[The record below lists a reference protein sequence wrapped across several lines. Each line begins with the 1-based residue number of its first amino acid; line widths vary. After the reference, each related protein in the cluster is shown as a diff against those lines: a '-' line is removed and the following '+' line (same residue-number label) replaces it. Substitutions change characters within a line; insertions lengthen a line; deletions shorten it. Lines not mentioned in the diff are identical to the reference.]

1 MKERAI
7 AVLASLQRNSYA
19 MNVLR
24 SKLESRI
31 SFTMGNGGSA
41 ESCQELTRILILVK
55 NGEMILNELTLKAES
70 ARFLEEFI
78 QIIDNASASFGE
90 IKNDMQELVPIA
102 EAALSEMH
110 DAIAVITPGM
120 AKELKEE
127 IDLSVLAQASVAI
140 NERNQDLVNTEGHKV
155 AAAPPRDSKHMQEIE
170 AERVAI

>member
-7 AVLASLQRNSYA
+7 AVLVGLQRNSTA

-31 SFTMGNGGSA
+31 SHTMGNGGSA
-41 ESCQELTRILILVK
+41 ESCQELTRILVLVK

-78 QIIDNASASFGE
+78 RIIDSASTSFGE
-90 IKNDMQELVPIA
+90 IKHDLQELVPVA

-110 DAIAVITPGM
+110 DAIAGITPET
-120 AKELKEE
+120 ATELRKEVE
-127 IDLSVLAQASVAI
+127 LSVLAQPPIDI
-140 NERNQDLVNTEGHKV
+140 NERKQASVCKVEGQKE
-155 AAAPPRDSKHMQEIE
+155 AAVPPREPKHMQEIE
-170 AERVAI
+170 ERVII